1 MLDFLS
7 SHKEPMSKVDTAW
20 LRMETPHNLM
30 MITGLL
36 FLDQLPD
43 YEQFVRVLERNF
55 LKFRRFR
62 QKAVQSTAGAF
73 WEDDPYFDIKAHV
86 RRIALPGKADYA
98 ELQDMVSHLASSPLD
113 KTKPLW
119 QFHLIENYEKGPVV
133 VARIHHCY
141 ADGIALIQ
149 VLLAM
154 TSSDRHKSLA
164 LDPES
169 HEKEK
174 HQKLGM
180 LKQII
185 NPAQKQFN
193 QSLKIIAKASE
204 LGLKLIQDPS
214 LLEKGV
220 HEAVE
225 ITEELFTALTLS
237 DDPKT
242 LLKQPLGVRKRVAWS
257 HSLDLDEVKALARA
271 AGATVNDVLISSLA
285 GAIRNYLILHGQEP
299 HGIRIRATVPVN
311 LRPLHHARELGNHFG
326 LVFLELPID
335 EANPLRRLKL
345 VHEEMNR
352 LKSSR
357 QALVSLGLLS
367 VLGMA
372 PEKIQNLLLEQF
384 SQKASA
390 VLTNVPGPQ
399 VPLYLAG
406 CGIRKVMFW
415 VPQNGSIGVGLSIL
429 SYNNKVEFG
438 LIADKNLIPRPQEV
452 IEYFP
457 REFDALELAI
467 LMQPWEGEINET
479 HLEWLEEN
487 LHEADQERA
496 HESQ

>member
-7 SHKEPMSKVDTAW
+7 TQKEPMSTVDTAW

-30 MITGLL
+30 MITGVL
-36 FLDQLPD
+36 FLDRLPD
-43 YEQFVRVLERNF
+43 YAQFIRVLDKNF

-62 QKAVQSTAGAF
+62 QKAVLSAAGAF
-73 WEDDPYFDIKAHV
+73 WEYDRYFDIKAHV
-86 RRIALPGKADYA
+86 RRVALPGAADYA
-98 ELQDMVSHLASSPLD
+98 ELQDMVSHLASTPLD

-119 QFHLIENYEKGPVV
+119 QFHIIENYKKGPVV

-154 TSSDRHKSLA
+154 TSSDREKSLA
-164 LDPES
+164 LDPS
-169 HEKEK
+169 RHEKEK
-174 HQKLGM
+174 HQKLGV
-180 LKQII
+180 LRQII

-193 QSLKIIAKASE
+193 QSLKVLTKASE
-204 LGLKLIQDPS
+204 LGLKVVQEPR
-214 LLEKGV
+214 LLEKGLY
-220 HEAVE
+220 EAVE
-225 ITEELFTALTLS
+225 IAEELFNALTLS
-237 DDPKT
+237 NDPKT
-242 LLKQPLGVRKRVAWS
+242 LLKQPLSVRKRVAWS
-257 HSLDLDEVKALARA
+257 HSIALDTVKALARA

-285 GAIRNYLILHGQEP
+285 GAIRNYFILHGQDP
-299 HGIRIRATVPVN
+299 AGRRIRVTVPVN

-345 VHEEMNR
+345 VHEEMQR

-367 VLGMA
+367 MLGMA
-372 PEKIQNLLLEQF
+372 PHAVQNMLLEQF

-438 LIADKNLIPRPQEV
+438 LIADKNLIARPQEV
-452 IEYFP
+452 IEFFP
-457 REFDALELAI
+457 KEFESLELAI
-467 LMQPWEGEINET
+467 LMHPWEGEISDT
-479 HLEWLEEN
+479 HLHWLEN
-487 LHEADQERA
+487 QLSRY
-496 HESQ
+496 

>member
-1 MLDFLS
+1 MRDLS
-7 SHKEPMSKVDTAW
+7 ASHKEPMSKVDTAW

-36 FLDQLPD
+36 FLDELPQYD
-43 YEQFVRVLERNF
+43 QFLHVLEKNF

-62 QKAVQSTAGAF
+62 QKAVQTASGAF
-73 WEDDPYFDIKAHV
+73 WQDDPYFDIKAHV
-86 RRIALPGKADYA
+86 RRIGLPGAADYR
-98 ELQDMVSHLASSPLD
+98 ELQDMVSHLASTPLD

-119 QFHLIENYEKGPVV
+119 QFHIIENYVNGPVI

-154 TSSDRHKSLA
+154 TSTNRHKSLA
-164 LDPES
+164 LDANEQPR
-169 HEKEK
+169 EK

-185 NPAQKQFN
+185 NPAQKQLN
-193 QSLKIIAKASE
+193 QSLKLVAKASE
-204 LGLKLIQDPS
+204 LGLKVLQDPS
-214 LLEKGV
+214 LLEKGL

-225 ITEELFTALTLS
+225 ITEELLTALTLP

-257 HSLDLDEVKALARA
+257 HSLDLEQVKALARA
-271 AGATVNDVLISSLA
+271 TGTTVNDVLISSLA
-285 GAIRNYLILHGQEP
+285 GAIRNYLVLHGETP
-299 HGIRIRATVPVN
+299 EDVRIRATVPVN

-335 EANPLRRLKL
+335 EANPLSRLKL

-367 VLGMA
+367 LLGMA
-372 PEKIQNLLLEQF
+372 PAPVQNLLLEQF

-399 VPLYLAG
+399 VPLYIAG

-415 VPQNGSIGVGLSIL
+415 VPQNGSIGVGVSIL
-429 SYNNKVEFG
+429 SYNGKVEFG

-452 IEYFP
+452 IRFFP
-457 REFDALELAI
+457 KEFEALELAI
-467 LMQPWEGEINET
+467 LMQPWEGCIDMT
-479 HLEWLEEN
+479 HLRWLEAE
-487 LHEADQERA
+487 LSVELAQWSEV
-496 HESQ
+496 E